1 MHATPHALET
11 GHLLAAAPAAS
22 PSPRDVI
29 RGYLDAAE
37 RGDWRTAFGFYA
49 DDLHIRIPG
58 RSRFAGEH
66 RGKQAAV
73 DYINAVRERYREGT
87 IELEVVDVLAGAER
101 VVLLV
106 RERFTQDGETLVI
119 RRANVY
125 RIHNGRISAIE
136 IYEGDQDVV
145 DQLSF

>member
-11 GHLLAAAPAAS
+11 GLLLAPAPAAS

-37 RGDWRTAFGFYA
+37 RGDWGRAFGFYA
-49 DDLHIRIPG
+49 DDLHVRIPG

-73 DYINAVRERYREGT
+73 DYINAVRERYRDGT
-87 IELEVVDVLAGAER
+87 IELEVRDVLASDDR
-101 VVLLV
+101 VMLLV
-106 RERFTQDGETLVI
+106 RERFTLEGETVVI

-125 RIHNGRISAIE
+125 RVRDGRISAIE

-145 DQLSF
+145 DQLLS